1 MGLITMENDVELGT
15 ISARGQ
21 ICIPT
26 SMRDELGFEE
36 GSRILFLRVNDSL
49 MLKKVNMQT
58 FEEITRPLKE
68 EAKRLG
74 LKESDAVDMVH
85 RARKKP

>member
-1 MGLITMENDVELGT
+1 MMENDIELGT
-15 ISARGQ
+15 ISSRGQ
-21 ICIPT
+21 VCIPT
-26 SMRDELGFEE
+26 SMRDELGLSD
-36 GSRILFLRVNDSL
+36 GSKVLFVRVNDSL

-58 FEEITRPLKE
+58 FEEITKPLKE

-85 RARKKP
+85 RARKR

>member
-1 MGLITMENDVELGT
+1 MENDIELGT
-15 ISARGQ
+15 ISSRGQ
-21 ICIPT
+21 VCIPT
-26 SMRDELGFEE
+26 SMRDELGLSD
-36 GSRILFLRVNDSL
+36 GSKVLFVRVNDSL

-58 FEEITRPLKE
+58 FEEITKPLKE

-85 RARKKP
+85 RARKR

>member
-1 MGLITMENDVELGT
+1 MENDIELGT
-15 ISARGQ
+15 VSSRGQ

-26 SMRDELGFEE
+26 SMREELGLAD
-36 GSRILFLRVNDSL
+36 GSKVLFVRVNDSL

-58 FEEITRPLKE
+58 FEEITKPLKE

-74 LKESDAVDMVH
+74 LKESDAVGMVH
-85 RARKKP
+85 RARQKK